1 MMSGLAVVCS
11 QLLSMGLGPVRPLS
25 STSQAGMYQ
34 SVRLRFV
41 IVFLLLGTG
50 FVLCAAAQESSST
63 VTNPAA
69 PLSVAQVVENLVQMN
84 SIRAQGLRA
93 YQGSRTY
100 HIEYRGFPGT
110 RTAEMAVSVKYRSPQ
125 SKEFTILSQAGSQL
139 IIDRVFKK
147 LLEAEQEA
155 LEAENQRRTALNS
168 DNYDFTLVAYE
179 NTPASSTYVLALE
192 PKIKSKFL
200 YRGRIW
206 VDGAD
211 FAVTRIEAEPSKSP
225 SFWTKNAEIEQ
236 SYVKVDGFWLPK
248 RNHSVSRIR
257 LGGRAELTIDYT
269 DYRITDANALSEL
282 RPSH

>member
-1 MMSGLAVVCS
+1 VKLRLQFVTILFMFG
-11 QLLSMGLGPVRPLS
+11 
-25 STSQAGMYQ
+25 AGWKM
-34 SVRLRFV
+34 LM
-41 IVFLLLGTG
+41 
-50 FVLCAAAQESSST
+50 AAQEFQPVPSLK
-63 VTNPAA
+63 VE
-69 PLSVAQVVENLVQMN
+69 QVVANLVRMN
-84 SIRAQGLRA
+84 RNRADGLLA

-110 RTAEMAVSVKYRSPQ
+110 KTAEMVVSVKYRSPR
-125 SKEFTILSQAGSQL
+125 SKEFTIRSQAGSQL
-139 IIDRVFKK
+139 IVDRVFKK

-155 LEAENQRRTALNS
+155 LEPENQRRTALNS
-168 DNYDFTLVAYE
+168 DNYDFRLVAYE
-179 NTPASSTYVLALE
+179 STPASSTYVLALE

-206 VDGAD
+206 VNGAD

-225 SFWTKNAEIEQ
+225 SFWTKNTDIEQ
-236 SYVKVDGFWLPK
+236 SYVKVDGFWLPE

-282 RPSH
+282 RLSH